1 MKKIRGSNNRMV
13 KITHISDT
21 HGSHSEL
28 KFNGGDI
35 LIHSGDVFDLKGKL
49 TEQDVSQ
56 WFKSLPYTYK
66 ILVPGNHDQKTQN
79 MKGDENFFIL
89 NNDVCE
95 ILSLK
100 IYGLSV
106 CLKEVIVKNTH
117 NVFNDVDI
125 EKMTKDD
132 EVDIL
137 VTHGPPKGIF
147 DIKNGQSVGSLAL
160 KKYVENKKPKYHF
173 FGHAHHLTGIY
184 SNRQTIF
191 INNSI
196 VYNARLGNVVNKP
209 IDIMIDND

>member
-1 MKKIRGSNNRMV
+1 MKKIHGSNNRMV
-13 KITHISDT
+13 RITHISDT

-28 KFNGGDI
+28 KFKGGDI

-95 ILSLK
+95 ILNLK

-106 CLKEVIVKNTH
+106 CLNEVPVKNAYNT
-117 NVFNDVDI
+117 FKDEDI
-125 EKMTKDD
+125 EKMIKEDV
-132 EVDIL
+132 VDVL
-137 VTHGPPKGIF
+137 VTHGPPKGIL
-147 DIKNGQSVGSLAL
+147 DIKNGQSIGSSSL
-160 KKYVENKKPKYHF
+160 KKYVEIKKPKYHF

-184 SNRQTIF
+184 SNGQTIF

-196 VYNARLGNVVNKP
+196 VFIAHLGNIVNKP
-209 IDIMIDND
+209 IDIVIDN

>member
-1 MKKIRGSNNRMV
+1 MT

-28 KFNGGDI
+28 KFSGGDI

-49 TEQDVSQ
+49 TEQDVSN

-79 MKGDENFFIL
+79 MQGEKNFFIL

-95 ILSLK
+95 ILNLK

-106 CLKEVIVKNTH
+106 CFKHEIQKHTYNS
-117 NVFNDVDI
+117 FNDVEI
-125 EKMTKDD
+125 EKMTKND

-147 DIKNGQSVGSLAL
+147 DVKNGQSVGSIAL
-160 KKYVENKKPKYHF
+160 KNYVEIKKPKYHL
-173 FGHAHHLTGIY
+173 FGHAHHSTGIY
-184 SNRQTIF
+184 SNGQTIF

-196 VYNARLGNVVNKP
+196 VYIAHLGNIVNKP
-209 IDIMIDND
+209 IDIVLDN